1 MSNGQNEDDVGR
13 TFDTQSGRETG
24 AVGSALHIHTPTFGR
39 LTNLLDCLAELCLK
53 ISCRSGTALSVP
65 LDRATYSALA
75 SAWNS
80 TLGLAIQDRL
90 RLLPNNIPG
99 NSFCFSG
106 PQLLAAAA
114 DLYLPGCFRL
124 LVGDG
129 IEAVD

>member
-65 LDRATYSALA
+65 LDRGYILSPRVRMEFNAWSCHSGSPA
-75 SAWNS
+75 SPS
-80 TLGLAIQDRL
+80 EQHPR
-90 RLLPNNIPG
+90 
-99 NSFCFSG
+99 
-106 PQLLAAAA
+106 Q
-114 DLYLPGCFRL
+114 
-124 LVGDG
+124 
-129 IEAVD
+129 